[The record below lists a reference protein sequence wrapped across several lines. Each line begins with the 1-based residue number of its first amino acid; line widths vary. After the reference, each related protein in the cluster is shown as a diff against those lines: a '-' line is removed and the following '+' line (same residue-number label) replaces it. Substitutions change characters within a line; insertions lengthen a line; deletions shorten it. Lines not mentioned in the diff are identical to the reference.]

1 MEILAWLEQT
11 DFSIW
16 MRESDW
22 GDPIMLC
29 VHAVGMAIVVGVS
42 FMFAARVLG
51 FAKDF
56 PLAGF
61 DRLFGLAWI
70 GFIMNAASGVL
81 MFIGE
86 PRRLLATPAFLIK
99 MFLIVCAGFAL
110 WMLSKA
116 LEGSSGASR
125 RRAPAGTR
133 RHSRRSCRNHASRE
147 GCRHSDDRVLAR
159 CDPFGSADR
168 LHHRPAAAL
177 SLIQP

>member
-1 MEILAWLEQT
+1 MELLAWLEQT
-11 DFSIW
+11 DFSTW

-42 FMFAARVLG
+42 FMFSARVLG

-56 PLAGF
+56 PLASF

-116 LEGSSGASR
+116 LEGSGGVAVAGHLPGPDGTLAAS
-125 RRAPAGTR
+125 AEIT
-133 RHSRRSCRNHASRE
+133 
-147 GCRHSDDRVLAR
+147 
-159 CDPFGSADR
+159 
-168 LHHRPAAAL
+168 PAAKVAAILTIVFWLGAIL
-177 SLIQP
+177 SGRLIGYTIGPPPL

>member
-1 MEILAWLEQT
+1 MELLAWLEQT
-11 DFSIW
+11 DFSMW

-116 LEGSSGASR
+116 LEGSGGGTAAGHLPGPDGTLAAS
-125 RRAPAGTR
+125 AEIT
-133 RHSRRSCRNHASRE
+133 
-147 GCRHSDDRVLAR
+147 
-159 CDPFGSADR
+159 
-168 LHHRPAAAL
+168 PAAKVAAILTIVFWLGAIL
-177 SLIQP
+177 SGRLIGYTIGPPPL

>member
-1 MEILAWLEQT
+1 
-11 DFSIW
+11 
-16 MRESDW
+16 
-22 GDPIMLC
+22 
-29 VHAVGMAIVVGVS
+29 
-42 FMFAARVLG
+42 MFAARVLG

-70 GFIMNAASGVL
+70 GFIINAASGVL

-116 LEGSSGASR
+116 LEGSSGAIAAGYLPGPDGTLA
-125 RRAPAGTR
+125 APAEIT
-133 RHSRRSCRNHASRE
+133 
-147 GCRHSDDRVLAR
+147 
-159 CDPFGSADR
+159 SAAKVAAILTIVFWLGAILSGR
-168 LHHRPAAAL
+168 LIGYTIGPPPL
-177 SLIQP
+177 

>member
-1 MEILAWLEQT
+1 MELLAWLEQT
-11 DFSIW
+11 DISIW

-29 VHAVGMAIVVGVS
+29 IHAVGMGIVVGVS

-51 FAKDF
+51 FSKDF

-70 GFIMNAASGVL
+70 GFVMNAASGVL

-116 LEGSSGASR
+116 LGAG
-125 RRAPAGTR
+125 A
-133 RHSRRSCRNHASRE
+133 
-147 GCRHSDDRVLAR
+147 D
-159 CDPFGSADR
+159 GSAATRVPGPDGT
-168 LHHRPAAAL
+168 LAAPGEITPAAKIAAILTIVLWLGAIL
-177 SLIQP
+177 SGRLIGYTIGPPPL